1 MSLAIENGIESIV
14 EMSKELS
21 SGKKVLYIYYD
32 EQSKTVRGSFK
43 HDAQGDKEICVLCRE
58 VDENQLRSIV
68 ETGYRAVMLEDKM
81 PIPCDETKYTS
92 QFLKQEYE
100 RRGFDKKYYKDFIM
114 AAYLW
119 QVYNRRHIDLK
130 EKGDVAVYINL
141 SGNTYC
147 HDNVPHDKMWLLDM
161 IIRDNEAFFALYLP
175 KAFASCSLFTIANA
189 LLVAYDSK
197 KAVLN
202 AMDTQ
207 NK

>member
-1 MSLAIENGIESIV
+1 MSFAIENGIENGV
-14 EMSKELS
+14 EMSKELA

-32 EQSKTVRGSFK
+32 EQNKTVRGSFK
-43 HDAQGDKEICVLCRE
+43 HDGVGGKEICALCRE
-58 VDENQLRSIV
+58 VNEEQLCNIV
-68 ETGYRAVMLEDKM
+68 EVAYRAVMLEDAM
-81 PIPCDETKYTS
+81 PVPRDEAKYS
-92 QFLKQEYE
+92 SESLKQEYQ

-119 QVYNRRHIDLK
+119 QVYNKRHIALK

-161 IIRDNEAFFALYLP
+161 IIRDDEAFFALYLP
-175 KAFASCSLFTIANA
+175 KAFASCSLYTIANA
-189 LLVAYDSK
+189 LLMAYDSK
-197 KAVLN
+197 KDVLN

-207 NK
+207 NE